1 MRVTNKLTAIYMSFI
16 ITFASFSPIHSQ
28 KIVNNADSY
37 NLEASILTES
47 LEPLGRKIDETITYE
62 IEAIDIVEDA
72 IEAEETI
79 DEIEAEETVDEPII
93 SVSNED
99 IELLALVTMAEAEG
113 ESEEGKR
120 MVIDTILN
128 RVDSERFD
136 NTISEVIYAP
146 NQFTSMRNGRV
157 DRCYVADDIYQLVIE
172 ELTNRTNYDVLYFT
186 AYQYGAYGTPMF
198 QIGNHYFSK

>member
-1 MRVTNKLTAIYMSFI
+1 MRIRNKLTAIYTAFVV
-16 ITFASFSPIHSQ
+16 TVASCSSIHYQ
-28 KIVNNADSY
+28 RIIVNAETNKF
-37 NLEASILTES
+37 EASILTES
-47 LEPLGRKIDETITYE
+47 LEPLGPKIEEMITDEVETIN
-62 IEAIDIVEDA
+62 IVEP
-72 IEAEETI
+72 I
-79 DEIEAEETVDEPII
+79 IEAEETVDEPII

>member
-1 MRVTNKLTAIYMSFI
+1 MRIRNKLTAIYTAFVV
-16 ITFASFSPIHSQ
+16 TVASCSSIHYQ
-28 KIVNNADSY
+28 RIIVNAETNKF
-37 NLEASILTES
+37 EASILTES
-47 LEPLGRKIDETITYE
+47 LEYLGPKIEEMIIDEVETIN
-62 IEAIDIVEDA
+62 IVEP
-72 IEAEETI
+72 I
-79 DEIEAEETVDEPII
+79 IEAEETVDEPII

-113 ESEEGKR
+113 ENEEGKR

-146 NQFTSMRNGRV
+146 NQFTSMWNGRV
-157 DRCYVADDIYQLVIE
+157 DRCYVADDICQLVIE

>member
-1 MRVTNKLTAIYMSFI
+1 MRIRNKLTAIYTAFVV
-16 ITFASFSPIHSQ
+16 TVASCSSIHYQ
-28 KIVNNADSY
+28 RIIVNAETNKF
-37 NLEASILTES
+37 EASILTES
-47 LEPLGRKIDETITYE
+47 LEPLGPKIEEMITDEVETIN
-62 IEAIDIVEDA
+62 IVES
-72 IEAEETI
+72 I
-79 DEIEAEETVDEPII
+79 IEAEETVDEPII

-120 MVIDTILN
+120 MIIDTILN

>member
-1 MRVTNKLTAIYMSFI
+1 MRIRNKLTAIYTAFVV
-16 ITFASFSPIHSQ
+16 TVASCSSIHYQ
-28 KIVNNADSY
+28 RIIVNAETNKF
-37 NLEASILTES
+37 EASILTES
-47 LEPLGRKIDETITYE
+47 LEPLGSKIEEMITDEVETIN
-62 IEAIDIVEDA
+62 IVEP
-72 IEAEETI
+72 I
-79 DEIEAEETVDEPII
+79 IEAEETVDEPII

-146 NQFTSMRNGRV
+146 NQFTSMWNGRV
-157 DRCYVADDIYQLVIE
+157 DRCYVADDICQLVIE

>member
-1 MRVTNKLTAIYMSFI
+1 MRIRNKLTAIYTAFVV
-16 ITFASFSPIHSQ
+16 TVASCSSIHYQ
-28 KIVNNADSY
+28 RIIVNAETNKF
-37 NLEASILTES
+37 EASILTES
-47 LEPLGRKIDETITYE
+47 LEPLGPKIEEMITDEVET
-62 IEAIDIVEDA
+62 IDIVEP
-72 IEAEETI
+72 I
-79 DEIEAEETVDEPII
+79 IEAEETVDEPII

-113 ESEEGKR
+113 ENEEGKR

-157 DRCYVADDIYQLVIE
+157 DRCYVADDICQLVIE

>member
-1 MRVTNKLTAIYMSFI
+1 MRIRNKLTAIYTAFVV
-16 ITFASFSPIHSQ
+16 TVASCSSIHYQ
-28 KIVNNADSY
+28 RIIVNAETNKF
-37 NLEASILTES
+37 EASILTES
-47 LEPLGRKIDETITYE
+47 LEPLGPKIEEMIADEVET
-62 IEAIDIVEDA
+62 IDIVEP
-72 IEAEETI
+72 I
-79 DEIEAEETVDEPII
+79 IEAEETVDELII
-93 SVSNED
+93 NVSNED

-146 NQFTSMRNGRV
+146 NQFTSMWNGRV
-157 DRCYVADDIYQLVIE
+157 DRCYVADDICQLVIE

>member
-1 MRVTNKLTAIYMSFI
+1 MFDKLNKILQQY
-16 ITFASFSPIHSQ
+16 
-28 KIVNNADSY
+28 K
-37 NLEASILTES
+37 NLSTQI
-47 LEPLGRKIDETITYE
+47 ET
-62 IEAIDIVEDA
+62 IDIVKP
-72 IEAEETI
+72 I
-79 DEIEAEETVDEPII
+79 IEAEETVDEPII

-113 ESEEGKR
+113 ENEEGKR

-146 NQFTSMRNGRV
+146 NQFTSMWNGRV
-157 DRCYVADDIYQLVIE
+157 DRCYVADDICQLVIE

>member
-1 MRVTNKLTAIYMSFI
+1 MRIRNKLTAIYTAFVV
-16 ITFASFSPIHSQ
+16 TVASCSSIHYQ
-28 KIVNNADSY
+28 RIIVNAETNKF
-37 NLEASILTES
+37 EASILTES
-47 LEPLGRKIDETITYE
+47 LEPLGPKIEEMITDEVET
-62 IEAIDIVEDA
+62 IDIVEP
-72 IEAEETI
+72 I
-79 DEIEAEETVDEPII
+79 IEAEETVDEPII

-99 IELLALVTMAEAEG
+99 IELLALITMAEAEG

-120 MVIDTILN
+120 MIIDTILN

-146 NQFTSMRNGRV
+146 NQFTSMWNGRV
-157 DRCYVADDIYQLVIE
+157 DRCYVADDICQLVIE

>member
-1 MRVTNKLTAIYMSFI
+1 MRIRNKLTAIYTAFVVTVASCSSIHYQRI
-16 ITFASFSPIHSQ
+16 IA
-28 KIVNNADSY
+28 NAEI
-37 NLEASILTES
+37 NKFEASILTES
-47 LEPLGRKIDETITYE
+47 LEHLGPKIEEMITDEVETIN
-62 IEAIDIVEDA
+62 IVEP
-72 IEAEETI
+72 I
-79 DEIEAEETVDEPII
+79 IEAEETVDEPII

-157 DRCYVADDIYQLVIE
+157 DRCYVADDICQLVIE

>member
-1 MRVTNKLTAIYMSFI
+1 MRIRNKLTAIYTAFV
-16 ITFASFSPIHSQ
+16 ITVASCSSIHYQ
-28 KIVNNADSY
+28 RIIVNAETNKF
-37 NLEASILTES
+37 EASILTES
-47 LEPLGRKIDETITYE
+47 LEHLGPKIEEMITDEVET
-62 IEAIDIVEDA
+62 IDIVEP
-72 IEAEETI
+72 I
-79 DEIEAEETVDEPII
+79 IEAEETVDEPII

-113 ESEEGKR
+113 ENEEGKR

>member
-1 MRVTNKLTAIYMSFI
+1 MRIRNKLTAIYTAFVVTI
-16 ITFASFSPIHSQ
+16 ASCSSIHYQ
-28 KIVNNADSY
+28 RIIVNAETNKF
-37 NLEASILTES
+37 EASILTES
-47 LEPLGRKIDETITYE
+47 LEPLGPKIEEMITDEVETIN
-62 IEAIDIVEDA
+62 IVES
-72 IEAEETI
+72 I
-79 DEIEAEETVDEPII
+79 IEAEETVDEPII

-120 MVIDTILN
+120 MIIDTILN

>member
-1 MRVTNKLTAIYMSFI
+1 MRIRNKLTAIYTAFVVTVTSCSSI
-16 ITFASFSPIHSQ
+16 YYQRI
-28 KIVNNADSY
+28 IVNAETNKF
-37 NLEASILTES
+37 EASILTES
-47 LEPLGRKIDETITYE
+47 LEPLGPKIEEMIADEVETIN
-62 IEAIDIVEDA
+62 IVEP
-72 IEAEETI
+72 I
-79 DEIEAEETVDEPII
+79 IEAEETVDEPII

-99 IELLALVTMAEAEG
+99 IELLALVTMAETEG

-120 MVIDTILN
+120 MVIDIILN

-146 NQFTSMRNGRV
+146 NQFTSMWNGRV
-157 DRCYVADDIYQLVIE
+157 DRCYVADDICQLVIE

>member
-1 MRVTNKLTAIYMSFI
+1 MRIRNKLTAIYTAFVV
-16 ITFASFSPIHSQ
+16 TVASCSSIHYQ
-28 KIVNNADSY
+28 RIIVNAETNKF
-37 NLEASILTES
+37 EASILTES
-47 LEPLGRKIDETITYE
+47 LEPLGPKIEEMIADEVETIN
-62 IEAIDIVEDA
+62 IVEL
-72 IEAEETI
+72 I
-79 DEIEAEETVDEPII
+79 IEAEETVDEPII

-157 DRCYVADDIYQLVIE
+157 DRCYIADDIYQLVIE

>member
-1 MRVTNKLTAIYMSFI
+1 MRIRNKLTAIYTAFVVTVTTCS
-16 ITFASFSPIHSQ
+16 SIHYQ
-28 KIVNNADSY
+28 RIVVDAETNKF
-37 NLEASILTES
+37 EASILTES
-47 LEPLGRKIDETITYE
+47 LELLGPKIEEMIVDEVET
-62 IEAIDIVEDA
+62 IDIVEP
-72 IEAEETI
+72 I
-79 DEIEAEETVDEPII
+79 IEAEETVDEPII

-99 IELLALVTMAEAEG
+99 VELLALVTMAEAEG

>member
-1 MRVTNKLTAIYMSFI
+1 MRIRNKLTAIYTAFVV
-16 ITFASFSPIHSQ
+16 TVASCSSIHYQ
-28 KIVNNADSY
+28 RIIVNAETNKF
-37 NLEASILTES
+37 EASILTES
-47 LEPLGRKIDETITYE
+47 LEPLGSKIEEMIADEVET
-62 IEAIDIVEDA
+62 IDIVEP
-72 IEAEETI
+72 I
-79 DEIEAEETVDEPII
+79 IEAEETVDEPII

-113 ESEEGKR
+113 ENEEGKR

-146 NQFTSMRNGRV
+146 NQFTSMWNGRV
-157 DRCYVADDIYQLVIE
+157 DRCYVADDICQLVIE

>member
-1 MRVTNKLTAIYMSFI
+1 MRIRNKLTAIYTAFVV
-16 ITFASFSPIHSQ
+16 TVASCSSIHYQ
-28 KIVNNADSY
+28 RIIVNAETNKF
-37 NLEASILTES
+37 EASILTES
-47 LEPLGRKIDETITYE
+47 LEHLGPKIEEMITDEVETIN
-62 IEAIDIVEDA
+62 IVEP
-72 IEAEETI
+72 I
-79 DEIEAEETVDEPII
+79 IEAEETVDEPII

-136 NTISEVIYAP
+136 NTIGEVIYAP
-146 NQFTSMRNGRV
+146 NQFTSIWNGRI

-172 ELTNRTNYDVLYFT
+172 ELSNRTNYDVLYFT

>member
-1 MRVTNKLTAIYMSFI
+1 MRIRNKLTAIYTAFVVTVTSC
-16 ITFASFSPIHSQ
+16 SSIHYQ
-28 KIVNNADSY
+28 RIIVNAETNKF
-37 NLEASILTES
+37 EASILTES
-47 LEPLGRKIDETITYE
+47 LELLGPKIEEMIVDEVET
-62 IEAIDIVEDA
+62 IDIVEP
-72 IEAEETI
+72 I
-79 DEIEAEETVDEPII
+79 IEAEETVDEPII
-93 SVSNED
+93 SVSNDD

-146 NQFTSMRNGRV
+146 NQFTSMWNGRV
-157 DRCYVADDIYQLVIE
+157 DRCYVADDICQLVIE

>member
-1 MRVTNKLTAIYMSFI
+1 MRIRNKLTAIYTAFVV
-16 ITFASFSPIHSQ
+16 TVASCSSIHYQ
-28 KIVNNADSY
+28 RIIVNAETNKF
-37 NLEASILTES
+37 EAPILTES
-47 LEPLGRKIDETITYE
+47 LGPKIEEMITDEVETIN
-62 IEAIDIVEDA
+62 IVEP
-72 IEAEETI
+72 I
-79 DEIEAEETVDEPII
+79 IEAEETVDEPII
-93 SVSNED
+93 SVSNDD

-157 DRCYVADDIYQLVIE
+157 DRCYVADDICQLVIE

>member
-1 MRVTNKLTAIYMSFI
+1 MRIRNKLTAIYTAFVV
-16 ITFASFSPIHSQ
+16 TVASCSSIHYQ
-28 KIVNNADSY
+28 RIIVNAETNKF
-37 NLEASILTES
+37 EASILTES
-47 LEPLGRKIDETITYE
+47 LEHLGPKIEEMITDEVETIN
-62 IEAIDIVEDA
+62 IVEP
-72 IEAEETI
+72 I
-79 DEIEAEETVDEPII
+79 IEAEETVDEPII
-93 SVSNED
+93 SISNED
-99 IELLALVTMAEAEG
+99 IELLALVTMAEAEE

-146 NQFTSMRNGRV
+146 NQFTSMWNGRV
-157 DRCYVADDIYQLVIE
+157 DRCYVADDICQLVIE

>member
-1 MRVTNKLTAIYMSFI
+1 MRIRNKLTAIYTAFVV
-16 ITFASFSPIHSQ
+16 TVASCSSIHYQ
-28 KIVNNADSY
+28 RIIVNAETNKF
-37 NLEASILTES
+37 EASILTES
-47 LEPLGRKIDETITYE
+47 LELLGPKIEEMIADEVETIN
-62 IEAIDIVEDA
+62 IVEP
-72 IEAEETI
+72 I
-79 DEIEAEETVDEPII
+79 IEAEETVDEPII

-146 NQFTSMRNGRV
+146 NQFTSMQNGRV
-157 DRCYVADDIYQLVIE
+157 NRCYVADDIYQLVIE

>member
-1 MRVTNKLTAIYMSFI
+1 MRIRNKLTAIYTAFVV
-16 ITFASFSPIHSQ
+16 TVASCSSIHYQ
-28 KIVNNADSY
+28 RIIVNAETNKF
-37 NLEASILTES
+37 EASILTES
-47 LEPLGRKIDETITYE
+47 LEPLGPKIEEMIADEVETIN
-62 IEAIDIVEDA
+62 IVEP
-72 IEAEETI
+72 I
-79 DEIEAEETVDEPII
+79 IEAEETVDEPII

-99 IELLALVTMAEAEG
+99 IELLALVTMAETEG

-146 NQFTSMRNGRV
+146 NQFTSMWNGRV
-157 DRCYVADDIYQLVIE
+157 DRCYVADDICQLVIE

>member
-1 MRVTNKLTAIYMSFI
+1 MRIRNKLTVIYTAFVV
-16 ITFASFSPIHSQ
+16 TVASCLSIHYQ
-28 KIVNNADSY
+28 RIIVNAETNKF
-37 NLEASILTES
+37 EAPILTES
-47 LEPLGRKIDETITYE
+47 LEPLGPKIEEMITDEVET
-62 IEAIDIVEDA
+62 IDIVEL
-72 IEAEETI
+72 I
-79 DEIEAEETVDEPII
+79 IEAEETVDEPII

-157 DRCYVADDIYQLVIE
+157 DRCYVTDDICQLVIE

-186 AYQYGAYGTPMF
+186 AYQYGAYGTPMV

>member
-1 MRVTNKLTAIYMSFI
+1 MRIRNKLTAIY
-16 ITFASFSPIHSQ
+16 TALVVTVASCLSIHYQ
-28 KIVNNADSY
+28 RIIVNAETNKF
-37 NLEASILTES
+37 EASILTES
-47 LEPLGRKIDETITYE
+47 LEPLGPKIEEMITDEVETIN
-62 IEAIDIVEDA
+62 IVEPI
-72 IEAEETI
+72 IET
-79 DEIEAEETVDEPII
+79 EETVDEPII

-99 IELLALVTMAEAEG
+99 IELLALITMAEAEG

-146 NQFTSMRNGRV
+146 NQFTSMWNGRV
-157 DRCYVADDIYQLVIE
+157 DRCYIADDICQLVIE

>member
-1 MRVTNKLTAIYMSFI
+1 MRIRNKLTAIYTAFI
-16 ITFASFSPIHSQ
+16 VTVASCSSIHYQ
-28 KIVNNADSY
+28 RIIVNAETNKF
-37 NLEASILTES
+37 EASILTES
-47 LEPLGRKIDETITYE
+47 LEPLGSKIEEMIADEVET
-62 IEAIDIVEDA
+62 IDIVEP
-72 IEAEETI
+72 I
-79 DEIEAEETVDEPII
+79 IEAEETVDEPII

-172 ELTNRTNYDVLYFT
+172 ELINRTNYDVLYFT

>member
-1 MRVTNKLTAIYMSFI
+1 MRIRNKLTAIYTAFVV
-16 ITFASFSPIHSQ
+16 TVASCSSIHYQ
-28 KIVNNADSY
+28 RIIVNAETNKF
-37 NLEASILTES
+37 EASILTES
-47 LEPLGRKIDETITYE
+47 LEHLGPKIEEMITDEVETIN
-62 IEAIDIVEDA
+62 IVEP
-72 IEAEETI
+72 I
-79 DEIEAEETVDEPII
+79 IEAEETVDEPII

-136 NTISEVIYAP
+136 NTIGEVIYAP
-146 NQFTSMRNGRV
+146 NQFTSIWNGRI

-172 ELTNRTNYDVLYFT
+172 ELSNRTNYDVLDFT

>member
-1 MRVTNKLTAIYMSFI
+1 MRIRNKLTAIYTAFVV
-16 ITFASFSPIHSQ
+16 TVASCSSIHYQ
-28 KIVNNADSY
+28 RIIVNAETNKF
-37 NLEASILTES
+37 EASILTES
-47 LEPLGRKIDETITYE
+47 LELLGPKIEEMITDEVET
-62 IEAIDIVEDA
+62 IDIVEP
-72 IEAEETI
+72 I
-79 DEIEAEETVDEPII
+79 IEAEETVDEPII

>member
-1 MRVTNKLTAIYMSFI
+1 MRIRNKLTAIYTAFVV
-16 ITFASFSPIHSQ
+16 TVASCSSIHYQ
-28 KIVNNADSY
+28 RIIVNAETNKF
-37 NLEASILTES
+37 EASILTES
-47 LEPLGRKIDETITYE
+47 LEPLGPKIEEMITDEVET
-62 IEAIDIVEDA
+62 IDIVEP
-72 IEAEETI
+72 I
-79 DEIEAEETVDEPII
+79 IEAEETVDEPII

-146 NQFTSMRNGRV
+146 NQFTSMWNGRI
-157 DRCYVADDIYQLVIE
+157 DRCYVADDICQLVIE

-186 AYQYGAYGTPMF
+186 AYQYSDYGTPMF

>member
-1 MRVTNKLTAIYMSFI
+1 MRIRNKLTAIYTAFVV
-16 ITFASFSPIHSQ
+16 TVASCSSIHYQ
-28 KIVNNADSY
+28 RIIVNAETNKF
-37 NLEASILTES
+37 EASILTES
-47 LEPLGRKIDETITYE
+47 LEHLGPKIEEMITDEVET
-62 IEAIDIVEDA
+62 IDIVEP
-72 IEAEETI
+72 I
-79 DEIEAEETVDEPII
+79 IEAEETVDEPII

-99 IELLALVTMAEAEG
+99 IELLALITMAEAEG

-146 NQFTSMRNGRV
+146 NQFTSMWNGRV

-172 ELTNRTNYDVLYFT
+172 ELTNRTNYDALYFT

>member
-1 MRVTNKLTAIYMSFI
+1 MRIRNKLTAIYTAFVV
-16 ITFASFSPIHSQ
+16 TVASCSSIHYQ
-28 KIVNNADSY
+28 RIIVNAEINKF
-37 NLEASILTES
+37 EASILTES
-47 LEPLGRKIDETITYE
+47 LELLGPKIEEMIVDEVE
-62 IEAIDIVEDA
+62 IIDIVEP
-72 IEAEETI
+72 I
-79 DEIEAEETVDEPII
+79 IEAEETVDEPII
-93 SVSNED
+93 SVSNDD

-146 NQFTSMRNGRV
+146 NQFTSIWNGRI
-157 DRCYVADDIYQLVIE
+157 DRCYVADDICQLVIE
-172 ELTNRTNYDVLYFT
+172 ELANRTNYDVLYFT

>member
-1 MRVTNKLTAIYMSFI
+1 MRIRNKLTAIYTAFVV
-16 ITFASFSPIHSQ
+16 TVASCLSIHYQ
-28 KIVNNADSY
+28 RIIVNAETNKF
-37 NLEASILTES
+37 EASILTES
-47 LEPLGRKIDETITYE
+47 LELLGPKIEEMITDEVET
-62 IEAIDIVEDA
+62 IDIVEP
-72 IEAEETI
+72 I
-79 DEIEAEETVDEPII
+79 IEAEETVDEPII

-113 ESEEGKR
+113 ENEEGKR

-172 ELTNRTNYDVLYFT
+172 ELANRTNYDVLYFT

>member
-1 MRVTNKLTAIYMSFI
+1 MRIRNKLTAIYTAFVV
-16 ITFASFSPIHSQ
+16 TVASCSSIHYQ
-28 KIVNNADSY
+28 RIIVNAETNKF
-37 NLEASILTES
+37 EASILTES
-47 LEPLGRKIDETITYE
+47 LEHLGPKIEEMITDEVET
-62 IEAIDIVEDA
+62 IDIVEP
-72 IEAEETI
+72 I
-79 DEIEAEETVDEPII
+79 IEAEETVDEPII

-157 DRCYVADDIYQLVIE
+157 DRCYVADDICQLVIE

-186 AYQYGAYGTPMF
+186 AYQYSAYGTPMF

>member
-1 MRVTNKLTAIYMSFI
+1 MRIRNKLTAIYTAFVV
-16 ITFASFSPIHSQ
+16 TVASCSSIHYQ
-28 KIVNNADSY
+28 RIIVNAETNKF
-37 NLEASILTES
+37 EASILTES
-47 LEPLGRKIDETITYE
+47 LEPLGPKIEEMIADEVET
-62 IEAIDIVEDA
+62 IDIVEP
-72 IEAEETI
+72 I
-79 DEIEAEETVDEPII
+79 IEAEETVDELII

-136 NTISEVIYAP
+136 NTIGEVIYAP
-146 NQFTSMRNGRV
+146 NQFTSIWNGRV
-157 DRCYVADDIYQLVIE
+157 DRCYVADDICQLVIE

>member
-1 MRVTNKLTAIYMSFI
+1 MRIRNKLTAIYTAFVV
-16 ITFASFSPIHSQ
+16 TVASCSSIHYQ
-28 KIVNNADSY
+28 RIIVNAETNKF
-37 NLEASILTES
+37 EASILTES
-47 LEPLGRKIDETITYE
+47 LEHFGPKIEEMITDEVET
-62 IEAIDIVEDA
+62 IDIVEP
-72 IEAEETI
+72 I
-79 DEIEAEETVDEPII
+79 IEAEETVDEPII

-157 DRCYVADDIYQLVIE
+157 NRCYVADDIYQLVIE

>member
-1 MRVTNKLTAIYMSFI
+1 MRIRNKLTAIYTAFVV
-16 ITFASFSPIHSQ
+16 TVASCSSIHYQ
-28 KIVNNADSY
+28 RIIVNAETNKF
-37 NLEASILTES
+37 EASILTES
-47 LEPLGRKIDETITYE
+47 LELLGPKIEEMIVDEVET
-62 IEAIDIVEDA
+62 IDIVEP
-72 IEAEETI
+72 I
-79 DEIEAEETVDEPII
+79 IEAEETVDEPII

-99 IELLALVTMAEAEG
+99 IELLALITMAEAEG

-146 NQFTSMRNGRV
+146 NQFTSMWNGRV
-157 DRCYVADDIYQLVIE
+157 DRCYVADDICQLVIE

>member
-1 MRVTNKLTAIYMSFI
+1 MRIRNKLTAIYTAFVV
-16 ITFASFSPIHSQ
+16 TVASCSSIHYQ
-28 KIVNNADSY
+28 RIIVNAETNKF
-37 NLEASILTES
+37 EASILTES
-47 LEPLGRKIDETITYE
+47 LEHLGPKIEEMITDEVET
-62 IEAIDIVEDA
+62 IDIVEP
-72 IEAEETI
+72 I
-79 DEIEAEETVDEPII
+79 IEAEETVDEPII

-99 IELLALVTMAEAEG
+99 IELLALITMAEAEG

-146 NQFTSMRNGRV
+146 NQFTSMWNGRV

>member
-1 MRVTNKLTAIYMSFI
+1 MRIRNKLTAIYTAFVV
-16 ITFASFSPIHSQ
+16 TVASCSSIHYQ
-28 KIVNNADSY
+28 RIIVNAETNKF
-37 NLEASILTES
+37 EASMLTES
-47 LEPLGRKIDETITYE
+47 LEHLGPKIEEMITDEVET
-62 IEAIDIVEDA
+62 IDIVEP
-72 IEAEETI
+72 I
-79 DEIEAEETVDEPII
+79 IEAEETVDEPII

-99 IELLALVTMAEAEG
+99 IELLALITMAEAEG

-146 NQFTSMRNGRV
+146 NQFTSMWNGRV

>member
-1 MRVTNKLTAIYMSFI
+1 MRIRNKLTAIYTAFVVTVVSC
-16 ITFASFSPIHSQ
+16 SSIHYQ
-28 KIVNNADSY
+28 RIIVNAETNKF
-37 NLEASILTES
+37 EASILTES
-47 LEPLGRKIDETITYE
+47 LELLGPKIEEMIVDEVET
-62 IEAIDIVEDA
+62 IDIVEP
-72 IEAEETI
+72 I
-79 DEIEAEETVDEPII
+79 IEAEETVDEPII
-93 SVSNED
+93 SISNED
-99 IELLALVTMAEAEG
+99 IELLALVTMAEAER

-146 NQFTSMRNGRV
+146 NQFTSMWNGRI
-157 DRCYVADDIYQLVIE
+157 DRCYVADDICQLVIE

>member
-1 MRVTNKLTAIYMSFI
+1 MRIRNKLTAIYTAFVV
-16 ITFASFSPIHSQ
+16 TVASCSSIHYQ
-28 KIVNNADSY
+28 RIIVNAETNKF
-37 NLEASILTES
+37 EASILTES
-47 LEPLGRKIDETITYE
+47 LEPLGPKIEEIITDEVET
-62 IEAIDIVEDA
+62 IDIVEP
-72 IEAEETI
+72 I
-79 DEIEAEETVDEPII
+79 IEAEETVDEPII

-99 IELLALVTMAEAEG
+99 IELLALITMAEAEG